1 VVSRSVR
8 VVAVPIGVHSAE
20 TITASGMELTLSRW
34 NENVILTA

>member
-1 VVSRSVR
+1 
-8 VVAVPIGVHSAE
+8 VHSAE